1 MFDYMHEAFK
11 ANRKYIEFNKI
22 EKLEHVLGK
31 DYDELFP
38 PRGGNKPLLQ
48 EEQGTKREMLT
59 KELWDEK
66 YKKGTEKC
74 SWGKSLAACVYPGLI
89 DREGVVPIVA

>member
-11 ANRKYIEFNKI
+11 ANRKYIGFNKI

-48 EEQGTKREMLT
+48 EE
-59 KELWDEK
+59 
-66 YKKGTEKC
+66 
-74 SWGKSLAACVYPGLI
+74 
-89 DREGVVPIVA
+89 